1 VEQREADM
9 ASRGIRDRVA
19 IVGMGCTPFGEL
31 WDKSVDDLLTDATV
45 ECVDS
50 AGISLDDVDAFWLG
64 TMGSGLSG
72 LTLSR
77 PLKID
82 YKPVTHV
89 ENFCAT
95 GSEAY
100 RNACYAVASG
110 AYDLAMAVGMEKLK
124 DSGYSGLTG
133 IRQVGDGTLAGLS
146 SPAAFSFL
154 VPAYAHKYGVDPD
167 ELKAV
172 LTRIA
177 WKNHRNGAVN
187 PRAQFRKEV
196 SMEKIASS
204 QLVAGEL
211 GVFDCSGVSDGAA
224 AAVVCRAEDA
234 HRYTDTPLY
243 VKGLSLVAGP
253 AAGIIDPD
261 YDYTSFE
268 EVVRSA
274 ADAYHQAGI
283 TDPRAQLAMAEVHDC
298 FTPTELVLMEDL
310 GFAER
315 GTAWKEVMAGT
326 FDRDG
331 ELPVN
336 PDGGLKSFGHPIG
349 ASGLRMLFECWLQ
362 LRGQA
367 PPERQIA
374 GVGEGGRT
382 LGLTHNLGGGPG
394 ECVSFV
400 GVVGSQLSD

>member
-1 VEQREADM
+1 
-9 ASRGIRDRVA
+9 
-19 IVGMGCTPFGEL
+19 
-31 WDKSVDDLLTDATV
+31 
-45 ECVDS
+45 
-50 AGISLDDVDAFWLG
+50 
-64 TMGSGLSG
+64 
-72 LTLSR
+72 
-77 PLKID
+77 
-82 YKPVTHV
+82 
-89 ENFCAT
+89 
-95 GSEAY
+95 
-100 RNACYAVASG
+100 VASG
-110 AYDLAMAVGMEKLK
+110 AYDVAMAVGVEKLK

-133 IRQVGDGTLAGLS
+133 IRQVGDGTNVGLS

-154 VPAYAHKYGVDPD
+154 VPSYAHKYGVDMD
-167 ELKAV
+167 ELKSV

-187 PRAQFRKEV
+187 PRAQFQKEV
-196 SMEKIASS
+196 SLEKIAASP
-204 QLVAGEL
+204 LVAGEL

-224 AAVVCRAEDA
+224 AVILCRAEDA
-234 HRYTDTPLY
+234 SRYTDTPLY
-243 VKGLSLVAGP
+243 VKGLSFVAGP
-253 AAGIIDPD
+253 SAGVIDPE

-268 EVVRSA
+268 EVVRAA
-274 ADAYHQAGI
+274 ADAYQQAGI

-315 GTAWKEVMAGT
+315 GTAWKEVLAGT

-362 LRGQA
+362 LRQQA

-374 GVGEGGRT
+374 SVTEAGRT

-400 GVVGSQLSD
+400 GVVGSELSA